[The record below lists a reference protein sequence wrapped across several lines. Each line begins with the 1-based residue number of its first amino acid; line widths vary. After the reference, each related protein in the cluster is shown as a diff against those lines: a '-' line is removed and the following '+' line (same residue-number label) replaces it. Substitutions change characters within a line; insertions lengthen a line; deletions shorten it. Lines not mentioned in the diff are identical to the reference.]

1 MIRGIMFVFG
11 GNVRL
16 LAGDVC
22 PRGWS
27 SRSAMRGTPCGQRG
41 LSPESPRSLYRPA
54 VENGA
59 VGLRGSPTG
68 SGFDGRCDID
78 PRDRRPRMWQ
88 LGKMRGWIR
97 VRSIH
102 VAGTRNER
110 IADFEHAF
118 ETERPIRR
126 NRLAQGILGDDDP
139 HSRRLTVIPFHQI
152 VRPVRA
158 DHAVSCGDLVPEQS
172 FWRARP
178 ADPGDIDGEAIG
190 MRCNQGGG
198 LLERVIHREVRTA
211 TLWPLITCD

>member
-1 MIRGIMFVFG
+1 
-11 GNVRL
+11 
-16 LAGDVC
+16 
-22 PRGWS
+22 
-27 SRSAMRGTPCGQRG
+27 MRGTPCGQRG
-41 LSPESPRSLYRPA
+41 LSPESRGLCIGPPLKTERSVCEALRP
-54 VENGA
+54 GA
-59 VGLRGSPTG
+59 VLMVAVTLIRGIAGRACG
-68 SGFDGRCDID
+68 S
-78 PRDRRPRMWQ
+78 
-88 LGKMRGWIR
+88 LENGWIR